1 MALVVT
7 QDATVVVR
15 APFFWSALEA
25 IMPDYHEAKRWLKD
39 NGHVLRV

>member
-15 APFFWSALEA
+15 VPYFLSALEA
-25 IMPDYHEAKRWLKD
+25 VMPDYHEAKRWLKD
-39 NGHVLRV
+39 NGHVLVV